1 MRRSLL
7 PALIVLLAT
16 AALGGCGNK
25 GPLVL
30 PKPTTPA
37 PAMPAP
43 AAASTAPTPAPAG
56 TAAMPA
62 AQP

>member
-7 PALIVLLAT
+7 PAVIVLLAT

-30 PKPTTPA
+30 PKPTAPA
-37 PAMPAP
+37 P
-43 AAASTAPTPAPAG
+43 AASTAPTPAPAG

-62 AQP
+62 TQP

>member
-43 AAASTAPTPAPAG
+43 ATSATPTPAPAG
-56 TAAMPA
+56 TAAMRA

>member
-43 AAASTAPTPAPAG
+43 ATSATPAPAPAG

>member
-16 AALGGCGNK
+16 VALGGCGNK
-25 GPLVL
+25 GPVVL

-37 PAMPAP
+37 MPAP
-43 AAASTAPTPAPAG
+43 ATSATPAPAPAG